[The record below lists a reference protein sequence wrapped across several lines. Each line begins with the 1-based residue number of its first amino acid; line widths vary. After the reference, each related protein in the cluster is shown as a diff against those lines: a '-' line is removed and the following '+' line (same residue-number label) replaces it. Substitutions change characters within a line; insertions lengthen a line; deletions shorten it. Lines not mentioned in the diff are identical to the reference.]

1 MNYTGNHSYKV
12 SNTKRYKKKYN
23 NIIRMLRKDKLLYL
37 MAIPGIIYFILF
49 HYVPMYGISI
59 AFTDYS
65 IYKPMS
71 EASFIGLENF
81 NKLFGTFGFNRALRN
96 TIIISIY
103 NLLFS
108 FPAPIILALI
118 LNEVWNKTFKRTV
131 QTVIYLP
138 HFISWIVILGIF
150 SAIFS
155 SSTGVIKRLAEMV
168 GYSGKVQN
176 IMNLQSTFRAFLV
189 GTNIWKTAGFGT
201 ILYMATLAS
210 INPELYEAAIVDGA
224 TRWQQTWHIT
234 LPGLRSTIVILL
246 IMRAGRILNAN
257 FEQIYALYNPFV
269 YEVSE
274 VLETYIYKMGIGEA
288 KFSFS
293 TAAGVFKA
301 IIGFILVVVTNWLAK
316 KIDSDYGI
324 Y

>member
-1 MNYTGNHSYKV
+1 MNNLLNVDKH
-12 SNTKRYKKKYN
+12 KKKLKSM
-23 NIIRMLRKDKLLYL
+23 RSMLIKDKLLYV
-37 MAIPGIIYFILF
+37 MVIPGIAYFLIF
-49 HYVPMYGISI
+49 HYMPLYGIKI

-71 EASFIGLENF
+71 EATFVGLANF
-81 NKLFGTFGFNRALRN
+81 TKLFNTYGFNRALRN

-108 FPAPIILALI
+108 FPAPIILALVF
-118 LNEVWNKTFKRTV
+118 NEIWNKKFKKII
-131 QTVIYLP
+131 QTAVYLP
-138 HFISWIVILGIF
+138 HFVSWIVILGIF

-155 SSTGVIKRLAEMV
+155 SSTGVISQLAKMF
-168 GYSGKVQN
+168 GYNGKIPN
-176 IMNLQSTFRAFLV
+176 IMNQQSTFRAFLV

-201 ILYMATLAS
+201 ILYMASLAS
-210 INPELYEAAIVDGA
+210 ISPELYEAAVVDGA

-246 IMRAGRILNAN
+246 IMRVGRILNSN

-274 VLETYIYKMGIGEA
+274 VLETYIYKIGISEA

-293 TAAGVFKA
+293 AAAGVFKS
-301 IIGFILVVVTNWLAK
+301 IIGFVLVIITNWLAK
-316 KIDSDYGI
+316 KIDSDSGI